1 MTGDWAGFYDSLA
14 ADYDDATATDGWR
27 MNDDAARLLGS
38 LDLSP
43 TRVLDLG
50 AGTGQTSTMLREL
63 YGPVDLTL
71 VDPSER
77 MLEVARA
84 KALGDLV
91 VDDAV
96 GFLRRT
102 TERWDLVVAVGF
114 LELMPDVS
122 GLLRLAASRLTSG
135 GHLLVSH
142 EPLLDTGV
150 QASPVSR
157 IRGGLAVHRRSS
169 AELERT
175 AAAYGLVRA
184 TAEEIPAFERTDGD
198 GPALQEIVVW
208 SVAGVG

>member
-14 ADYDDATATDGWR
+14 ADYDDATASDGWR
-27 MNDDAARLLGS
+27 VNDDAARLLRP
-38 LDLSP
+38 LALSP

-71 VDPSER
+71 VDPSAR
-77 MLEVARA
+77 MLEVAGE

-91 VDDAV
+91 VDDAD

-102 TERWDLVVAVGF
+102 TERWDLVVALGF

-122 GLLRLAASRLTSG
+122 DLLRLAASRLTPD

-150 QASPVSR
+150 QASFVSR
-157 IRGGLAVHRRSS
+157 TRGGLEVHRRSS

-184 TAEEIPAFERTDGD
+184 AAVEIPAFERTDGD
-198 GPALQEIVVW
+198 GHAVQEIVVW
-208 SVAGVG
+208 SIAGAG